1 MVEDSEILDKLELNQ
16 LNLGSLLEELR
27 SCHRDRLLL
36 YLNNVQAGSV
46 LEHHILEVFESRQGG
61 T

>member
-16 LNLGSLLEELR
+16 LNLCSLLEELR

-36 YLNNVQAGSV
+36 YLNNVQAGLV